1 MKNTFAG
8 NKTAILILVLISI
21 FCSKTFS
28 LSVPQAR
35 GYVNDY
41 AKILKASEE
50 SEISSYLEALYD
62 STGIQIA
69 VLTIPSL
76 NGEDLE
82 LFSLKVAEKWQIGKK
97 DKDSGAL
104 LLVALKDRKMRIETG
119 YGLED
124 KLTDAKCGLIIRN
137 VLAPEFRNGDYGKGI
152 LKAVQNMGGIASD
165 DESLIS
171 NSVKNPGT
179 SEEEN
184 GSIPFFGAL
193 IIMFFWYLI
202 FSSFAKRRGGAASKI
217 FAAAV
222 ASSLYNSSR
231 SYHGSSNH
239 FSSSSHHSFSGGG
252 GHFGGGGAS
261 GGW

>member
-1 MKNTFAG
+1 MKNSFAK
-8 NKTAILILVLISI
+8 NKTAILIFSI
-21 FCSKTFS
+21 FMILCAKAFS
-28 LSVPQAR
+28 LSVPQAQ

-41 AKILKASEE
+41 AKILRTNEKNK
-50 SEISSYLEALYD
+50 ISSYLENLYD

-82 LFSLKVAEKWQIGKK
+82 VFSLKVAEKWQIGNK

-104 LLVALKDRKMRIETG
+104 LLIALKDRKMRIETG
-119 YGLED
+119 YGLEG

-137 VLAPEFRNGDYGKGI
+137 VLAPEFRNENYGKGI

-165 DESLIS
+165 DEALVSK
-171 NSVKNPGT
+171 SVKDSNN
-179 SEEEN
+179 SEDEDRAF
-184 GSIPFFGAL
+184 PFFGAL

-202 FSSFAKRRGGAASKI
+202 FSSFAKRRGGAVSKI
-217 FAAAV
+217 LAAAA

-231 SYHGSSNH
+231 SYHSSSSH